1 MHEHENKK
9 GDSNQYRPRDIFS
22 SGSDDEAIS
31 DEADVIFLPLS
42 LSHNFFF
49 QIVSHAFLQIFLV
62 DSLWTLV
69 LGSQTSVRKLS
80 ALYMK

>member
-49 QIVSHAFLQIFLV
+49 SNCLSCFSSNFL
-62 DSLWTLV
+62 
-69 LGSQTSVRKLS
+69 G
-80 ALYMK
+80 

>member
-1 MHEHENKK
+1 MHEHQNKE

-49 QIVSHAFLQIFLV
+49 HIVYHAFLQIFLV
-62 DSLWTLV
+62 DSLWTLA